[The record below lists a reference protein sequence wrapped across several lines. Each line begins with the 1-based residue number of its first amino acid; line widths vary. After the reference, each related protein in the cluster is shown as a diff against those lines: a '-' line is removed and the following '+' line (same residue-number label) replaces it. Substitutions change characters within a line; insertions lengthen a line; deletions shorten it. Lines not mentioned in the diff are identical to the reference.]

1 MIFVINHYKLFIDC
15 KIRVAVG
22 EYLFY
27 HSKINFHDFTV
38 T

>member
-1 MIFVINHYKLFIDC
+1 MIFVINHYKLCIDC
-15 KIRVAVG
+15 KIHVAVG

-27 HSKINFHDFTV
+27 SKINFHDFTV